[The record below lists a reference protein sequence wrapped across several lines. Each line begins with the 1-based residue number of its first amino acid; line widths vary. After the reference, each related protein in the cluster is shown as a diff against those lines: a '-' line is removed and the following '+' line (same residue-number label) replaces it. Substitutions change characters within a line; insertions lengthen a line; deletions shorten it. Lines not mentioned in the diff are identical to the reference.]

1 MEPEI
6 IVLFAVGWLVT
17 LACFLLVYFVT
28 SRFEHESLKYYSLSL
43 QALERIE
50 KRLSGEEHPA
60 LRAISDAAVL
70 IQETAKRLE
79 ALRKGL
85 GS

>member
-1 MEPEI
+1 LELEI
-6 IVLFAVGWLVT
+6 IVLFVAGWLIT

-28 SRFEHESLKYYSLSL
+28 SRFEHESLRYYSASL
-43 QALERIE
+43 QILERVE
-50 KRLSGEEHPA
+50 KRLAGEEHPA
-60 LRAISDAAVL
+60 LRAISDAAIL

-85 GS
+85 GA